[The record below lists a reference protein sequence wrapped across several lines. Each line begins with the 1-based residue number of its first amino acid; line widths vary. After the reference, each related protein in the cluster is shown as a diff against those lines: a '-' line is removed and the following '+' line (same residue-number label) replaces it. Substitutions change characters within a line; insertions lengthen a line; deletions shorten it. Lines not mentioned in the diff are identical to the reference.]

1 VTAYILRRMVQ
12 AIPVLI
18 GITLASFLLIHF
30 IPGDPA
36 EIILG
41 AHATPQAVAQLNHQ
55 LGLDQP
61 LVSQYWDFV
70 SGAFTLDFGD
80 SIKQNTA
87 IGPIIGERLPVTFFL
102 LLYSVVIA
110 IAIAVPLAIAS
121 ALRRNRATD
130 HLIRLFSTV
139 TFAMPSFLL
148 GLLLILFFSL
158 KLGWLP
164 TAGYGEGFVGHLRS
178 LTLPAITVGLYLAPI
193 LLRTLRVGIIETL
206 GTEFI

>member
-1 VTAYILRRMVQ
+1 MVQ

-41 AHATPQAVAQLNHQ
+41 AHATPKAIAQLNHQ

-61 LVSQYWDFV
+61 LLSQYWDFV

-87 IGPIIGERLPVTFFL
+87 IGPLIGERLPVTFFL

-110 IAIAVPLAIAS
+110 ILIAVPLAIAS
-121 ALRRNRATD
+121 ALKRNRATD
-130 HLIRLFSTV
+130 HLESSEKGIARDRELHR
-139 TFAMPSFLL
+139 
-148 GLLLILFFSL
+148 GILHL
-158 KLGWLP
+158 PICLRCIKGGGWLWRSQ
-164 TAGYGEGFVGHLRS
+164 AHGDALRDMSVDGVCGELVTWWTGV
-178 LTLPAITVGLYLAPI
+178 A
-193 LLRTLRVGIIETL
+193 
-206 GTEFI
+206 